1 MFFVE
6 LTTMTNSSDDIS
18 GPCTSD
24 TQASSSG
31 SESSVASIFTAGD
44 TSEGSRR
51 TSRLVKPLQAPLPQ
65 LPIPA
70 DRDRPDPNK
79 PLYLQTCLSLD
90 CSEDLLRRDPV
101 RFRELQYRRIYEEKV
116 RVDKEHAK
124 EIGYLGLTFDEPPV
138 PLDDPVAVGSYGAFG
153 HEDKGMDTD
162 VEDNDSDSGVHA
174 EQHASSSPITKRTP
188 FVEVPT
194 TLLASTNQ
202 SSEHLISTCMSEV
215 LERELELAAAELS
228 KAALGM
234 RHFRDRRNLRIAGGA
249 NPSKMRGHAL
259 PKEGRQYA
267 RPIAQLRPCLRTAP
281 PVAGPSS
288 VTIEDMLA
296 MERKKK
302 AEAAMQQLEDN
313 LPSPPMSKMRGKA
326 RALAKG
332 KGRAF

>member
-6 LTTMTNSSDDIS
+6 LTTMTNSSDNIS

-31 SESSVASIFTAGD
+31 SESSISSIFTAGD
-44 TSEGSRR
+44 TSEGARR

-90 CSEDLLRRDPV
+90 CSDDLLRRDPE
-101 RFRELQYRRIYEEKV
+101 RFRELQYRRLYEEKL
-116 RVDKEHAK
+116 RIDKEHAM
-124 EIGYLGLTFDEPPV
+124 ETGYPCLNFDKPPA
-138 PLDDPVAVGSYGAFG
+138 PLDDSVSAGPYDVSE
-153 HEDKGMDTD
+153 HEDNGMDTD
-162 VEDNDSDSGVHA
+162 FEDNDSDSSAHA
-174 EQHASSSPITKRTP
+174 EKNAPSSPFAKRVP
-188 FVEVPT
+188 FVETPATPLV
-194 TLLASTNQ
+194 STVQ
-202 SSEHLISTCMSEV
+202 SSEPPTRTCMAKV

-249 NPSKMRGHAL
+249 NPSKMRGHSL
-259 PKEGRQYA
+259 LKEGRQYG
-267 RPIAQLRPCLRTAP
+267 RPVAQLRPCHRPAP

-288 VTIEDMLA
+288 VTIEDMLE

-313 LPSPPMSKMRGKA
+313 FPSPPMSKMRGKA